1 MRITITIPDE
11 LAAEV
16 QSRGLNPETYVE
28 ELLARQLNPSSAP
41 PLSREERMAN
51 LEKFLKAMAASSEKI
66 PPMPDEAFTRESFYS
81 DDRD

>member
-28 ELLARQLNPSSAP
+28 EFLAKQFVPSSSP
-41 PLSREERMAN
+41 FSKEERMAN
-51 LEKFLKAMAASSEKI
+51 LEKFFRGISAHSENV
-66 PPMPDEAFTRESFYS
+66 PPLPDEAFARESFYR
-81 DDRD
+81 DRD